1 MIDMLDKFKSWFF
14 KPIQHIQVRY
24 NQKCGNSPLVWRVI
38 INGEEHLASH
48 VEIHGWVYSESS
60 MVEGERKMN
69 LACKG
74 RVKWYNTQIVIM
86 ANPKY
91 DTSEV

>member
-1 MIDMLDKFKSWFF
+1 MSTLKKIKKYIL
-14 KPIQHIQVRY
+14 PEVQHIQVRY

-38 INGEEHLASH
+38 IDGEEYLASH

-69 LACKG
+69 LACRG
-74 RVKWYNTQIVIM
+74 RVKWYDTQVVIM

-91 DTSEV
+91 DTSEA